1 MGIPHHPLNLN
12 EPMSTN
18 RLLLPLLISTL
29 FWSACRSPEA
39 PSRNE
44 RAANAEL
51 LRARALYED
60 GRLAEAMIATIDIG
74 HKNPN
79 MPGLS
84 QLRAEIMTTMND
96 RRQRDVERRR
106 DDSMTRTMLES
117 QEGSQVPDTFRLR
130 RGIQGNDS
138 SHIRPRGNMED
149 QLDQTLSLN
158 FDEVSLRDIITYL
171 GQESQLNIIADA
183 GLETPPVS
191 IHAQEITIRELF
203 DYLSRNLN
211 IEFNA
216 GRNLIWITPG
226 TEPRSATPLYTRIYR
241 LRHGLYNEYLNE
253 DGADASLMTLI
264 EAIERF
270 VSIPDG
276 ADLLFDKNSHIL
288 LVKNTEK
295 NLAIVDQI
303 VEALDVAPPQVLIE
317 ARFVSTSVSDLREL
331 GVDWLLQGN
340 VPLSRTGGQTRT
352 QLNPGATIGFGES
365 LRAGEGFTGTF
376 TGILT
381 DPQFRAVL
389 HALEVKGD
397 ARTLSAPKVI
407 AVNNRPA
414 YIRIGRDIAYVSDI
428 RTERESFGTGDNRQ
442 DLLIRDPVVDTL
454 ETGYELSATVS
465 VGANRRDINLR
476 LRPEIV
482 ELIRFREI
490 TRTVV
495 DTNRNGNGNGS
506 PQDADELLPV
516 SGIEFPELARSLI
529 ETEVV
534 VQSGETVAMGGLM
547 RHREQEDKRGVPILS
562 SLPLIGKLFS
572 RSSVVREQENLLVF
586 VTATLISRRGE
597 DLVPINVFT
606 PDEADTRGRFI
617 ENNAPIDESVSD

>member
-1 MGIPHHPLNLN
+1 MPSNA
-12 EPMSTN
+12 

-29 FWSACRSPEA
+29 FWSACRAPESS
-39 PSRNE
+39 PSRRE
-44 RAANAEL
+44 RGANADL
-51 LRARALYED
+51 LRARALFED
-60 GRLAEAMIATIDIG
+60 GNLTEAMIATIDIG
-74 HKNPN
+74 HTNPN
-79 MPGLS
+79 TPGLS
-84 QLRAEIMTTMND
+84 QLRAEIMTTLNE
-96 RRQRDVERRR
+96 RRQRDAERRR
-106 DDSMTRTMLES
+106 NDSITRTMLES
-117 QEGSQVPDTFRLR
+117 QEGALLPDTFGLR

-138 SHIRPRGNMED
+138 SHIRPRAGMEN
-149 QLDQTLSLN
+149 QLDQTLSLH

-171 GQESQLNIIADA
+171 GQESQLNLITDA
-183 GLETPPVS
+183 GMETPPVT
-191 IHAQEITIRELF
+191 IHAQDITIRELF

-211 IEFNA
+211 IEFNV

-226 TEPRSATPLYTRIYR
+226 AEPRSATPLFTRIYR

-253 DGADASLMTLI
+253 TGADASLMTLI

-270 VSIPDG
+270 VAFPDG
-276 ADLLFDKNSHIL
+276 ADILFDKNSHIL

-295 NLAIVDQI
+295 NLATVDQI

-317 ARFVSTSVSDLREL
+317 ARFISTSISDLREL
-331 GVDWLLQGN
+331 GVDWLLQGDLA
-340 VPLSRTGGQTRT
+340 LSTSRGQNRT
-352 QLNPGATIGFGES
+352 QLNSGATIGFGES
-365 LRAGEGFTGTF
+365 INAGEGFTGTF
-376 TGILT
+376 AGILT

-414 YIRIGRDIAYVSDI
+414 YIRIGRDLAYVSDI
-428 RTERESFGTGDNRQ
+428 RTERESFGTGENRE

-454 ETGYELSATVS
+454 ETGYELAATVS

-490 TRTVV
+490 TQTVV
-495 DTNRNGNGNGS
+495 NTNTNGNAQN
-506 PQDADELLPV
+506 ADELLPV
-516 SGIEFPELARSLI
+516 SGIEFPEVARSLI

-547 RHREQEDKRGVPILS
+547 RHREQDDRRGVPILS
-562 SLPLIGKLFS
+562 SIPILGKLFS
-572 RSSVVREQENLLVF
+572 RTSVVREQENLLVF

-597 DLVPINVFT
+597 DLVPINLFT
-606 PDEADTRGRFI
+606 PDEAETRGRFI
-617 ENNAPIDESVSD
+617 ENNAPLDESIPD

>member
-1 MGIPHHPLNLN
+1 MRDHRFHLSILVV
-12 EPMSTN
+12 S
-18 RLLLPLLISTL
+18 LLLGACTAPLPSAARAEIVANQKLI
-29 FWSACRSPEA
+29 
-39 PSRNE
+39 
-44 RAANAEL
+44 
-51 LRARALYED
+51 RARSLYEE
-60 GRLAEAMIATIDIG
+60 GNLPEAMIAAIDIG
-74 HKNPN
+74 HEYPN
-79 MPGLS
+79 TPGLS
-84 QLRAEIMTTMND
+84 QLRAEIMTTMNE
-96 RRQRDVERRR
+96 RRQRDAERRR
-106 DDSMTRTMLES
+106 ADSVGRTMLES
-117 QEGSQVPDTFRLR
+117 QEGGLVPDTFRLR

-138 SHIRPRGNMED
+138 SHIRPRNTLEA
-149 QLDQTLSLN
+149 QLDQTISLH

-171 GQESQLNIIADA
+171 GQESQLNLIADQ
-183 GLETPPVS
+183 GLDTPPVT
-191 IHAQEITIRELF
+191 IHAEDITIRELF
-203 DYLSRNLN
+203 DYLSRNLD
-211 IEFNA
+211 IEFNL
-216 GRNLIWITPG
+216 GRNLVWITPG
-226 TEPRSATPLYTRIYR
+226 AEPRSSTPMYTRIYR

-253 DGADASLMTLI
+253 SGADASLMTLM

-270 VSIPDG
+270 VPAPPDS
-276 ADLLFDKNSHIL
+276 DMMFDKNAHIL

-295 NLAIVDQI
+295 NLAIVDNL

-317 ARFVSTSVSDLREL
+317 ARFINTSINDLREL
-331 GVDWLLQGN
+331 GVDWLLQGD
-340 VPLSRTGGQTRT
+340 VPLSRTRGQPRT
-352 QLNPGATIGFGES
+352 QLNQGATIGFGDS
-365 LRAGEGFTGTF
+365 INAGEGFTGTF

-389 HALEVKGD
+389 HALELKGD

-428 RTERESFGTGDNRQ
+428 RTERESFGTGDSR
-442 DLLIRDPVVDTL
+442 DELLIRDPVVDTL

-490 TRTVV
+490 TQTVIN
-495 DTNRNGNGNGS
+495 TNNVNGAQSAN
-506 PQDADELLPV
+506 EILPV

-547 RHREQEDKRGVPILS
+547 RHRDQDDRRGVPVLS
-562 SLPLIGKLFS
+562 SLPLIGKFFT
-572 RSSVVREQENLLVF
+572 RTTVVREQENLLVF

-597 DLVPINVFT
+597 DMVPLEYLT
-606 PDEADTRGRFI
+606 PDDADRRGRFI
-617 ENNAPIDESVSD
+617 ENNAEPDESIPD